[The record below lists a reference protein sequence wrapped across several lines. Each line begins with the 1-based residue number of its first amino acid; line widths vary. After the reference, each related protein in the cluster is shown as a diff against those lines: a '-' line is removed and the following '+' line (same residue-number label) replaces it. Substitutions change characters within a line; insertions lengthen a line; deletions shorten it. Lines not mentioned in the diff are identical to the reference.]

1 MQHFKHPLCNLA
13 LTPAPGTED
22 RVDTLHVQRGSM
34 NGDAC
39 VRSFWHLSAQEL
51 RCLNQGGPVVLTVLG
66 HTAPPVSLHV
76 ANPDQG
82 VDDAFAHDEALL
94 EELVRSADKDGSLV
108 LNFIADHLRE
118 GGEEQAVKGIA
129 KTYAMQMLRRYRP

>member
-1 MQHFKHPLCNLA
+1 MNHFKHPLCNLA

-34 NGDAC
+34 NGDPC
-39 VRSFWHLSAQEL
+39 VRSFWKLTPQEL
-51 RCLNQGGPVVLTVLG
+51 RCVNQGGPVVLTVLG

-76 ANPDQG
+76 SNPDQG

-94 EELVRSADKDGSLV
+94 EQLCQERWERSGPHASRDEMKD
-108 LNFIADHLRE
+108 
-118 GGEEQAVKGIA
+118 IA
-129 KTYAMQMLRRYRP
+129 KTYAMQMLRRYGA